1 MPMVTEAYHGSVCVP
16 TSTAGVGHVFTMEA
30 LIRVEGTC

>member
-16 TSTAGVGHVFTMEA
+16 ASTVGVGHVFTMEA
-30 LIRVEGTC
+30 LICAEGMC